1 MVTRAGPVE
10 VDANGNTIIV
20 GAAAS
25 DAAASGNPLLMGGV
39 VDETSPAS
47 AGEGDARTQLVTPE
61 GKQRIV
67 IEEDGSGSTRAAITA
82 AADGFSNPTALET
95 VSFPHLY
102 NGTTWDR
109 MRGVTHV
116 ELLAGATNRAATN
129 NSPDQTNYNAKG
141 VVIFFDVTTVPGS
154 DTVHLKIQSLDIAEA
169 KAETFMVTPTISA
182 AQRDT
187 YIIYPGV
194 GAAAEDIV
202 EVVGYPLPR
211 KWRIQIVH
219 SGSGTFQYLL
229 EAHLIW

>member
-82 AADGFSNPTALET
+82 AADGFSNPTALE
-95 VSFPHLY
+95 VLGFGLHY
-102 NGTTWDR
+102 NGTTWDKAR
-109 MRGVTHV
+109 GNTSTVVFASASRTTTGNEDLTNYDARGVMVHF
-116 ELLAGATNRAATN
+116 N
-129 NSPDQTNYNAKG
+129 
-141 VVIFFDVTTVPGS
+141 VTAVPGS
-154 DTVHLKIQSLDIAEA
+154 DTVQMLIRAKFQSNSISDTLLTAS
-169 KAETFMVTPTISA
+169 TIVSV
-182 AQRDT
+182 QRDT

-194 GAAAEDIV
+194 AAASEGV
-202 EVVGYPLPR
+202 TKVSGFPLPR
-211 KWRIQIVH
+211 HYDIAVVH
-219 SGSGTFQYLL
+219 SGSGSFTYSVDAQ
-229 EAHLIW
+229 LIY